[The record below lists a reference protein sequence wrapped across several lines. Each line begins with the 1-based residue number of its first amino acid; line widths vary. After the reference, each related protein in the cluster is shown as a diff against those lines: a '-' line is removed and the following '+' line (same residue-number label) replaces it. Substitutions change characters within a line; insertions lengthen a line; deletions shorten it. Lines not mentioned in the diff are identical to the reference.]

1 MRPAGALAPFL
12 KGPRKAPPTAGG
24 AGTGQAC

>member
-1 MRPAGALAPFL
+1 MRPAGALAPL
-12 KGPRKAPPTAGG
+12 KGPREAPPAAGG